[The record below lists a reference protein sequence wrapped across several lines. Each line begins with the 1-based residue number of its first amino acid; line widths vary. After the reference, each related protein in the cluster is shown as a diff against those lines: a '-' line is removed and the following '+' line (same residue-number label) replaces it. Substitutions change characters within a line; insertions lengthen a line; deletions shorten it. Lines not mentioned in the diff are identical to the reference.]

1 MGAAILKNNAVS
13 KLASSLTTGATALSV
28 TAGQGGLFPA
38 LTAGEWF
45 PVTLVNA
52 VGMLELVKCTAR
64 TGDVLTVV
72 RAQEGT
78 AALAFAAGDRVE
90 LRMTAAV
97 IEEINARL
105 AQTVTD
111 LAATIASLGLTGV
124 MTTFAQST
132 APAGWLKANGA
143 AVSRTTYAALFAV
156 IGTTYGI
163 GDGSTTFNL
172 PDPRGL
178 FVRALDDGRG
188 LDVSRAVNTIQA
200 PALLSH
206 AHTAWTDS
214 QGWHSH
220 SGVTYAAGEH
230 AHVMPRAQ
238 NSDVGNGAPN
248 VTTANGAA
256 GWTAASNAA
265 GNHQHSLAIDANG
278 THAHNV
284 GVSTVGG
291 AENRPQNIAFL
302 HCIKY

>member
-1 MGAAILKNNAVS
+1 MGVAILKNNAVS

-28 TAGQGGLFPA
+28 TAGQGGLFPT
-38 LTAGEWF
+38 LTAGDWF
-45 PVTLVNA
+45 PLTLVNA
-52 VGMLELVKCTAR
+52 AGSLELVKCTAR

-78 AALAFAAGDRVE
+78 AALTFVAGDRVE
-90 LRMTAAV
+90 LRLSASV
-97 IEEINARL
+97 IEDINTRL

-132 APAGWLKANGA
+132 APSGWLKANGA

-156 IGTTYGI
+156 IGTTYGV

-172 PDPRGL
+172 PDPRGR
-178 FVRALDDGRG
+178 FVRALDDGKG
-188 LDVSRAVNTIQA
+188 VDVGRATNTVQA
-200 PALLSH
+200 PALLTH
-206 AHTAWTDS
+206 THTAWTDS
-214 QGWHSH
+214 QGWHDH
-220 SGVTYAAGEH
+220 AGATYGAGGH
-230 AHVMPRAQ
+230 AHQAPRAA
-238 NSDVGNGAPN
+238 NSDVGNGSPN
-248 VTTANGAA
+248 FTTANGAN
-256 GWTAASNAA
+256 GSTASTYAVGDHAH
-265 GNHQHSLAIDANG
+265 GVVIYANG

-291 AENRPQNIAFL
+291 AENRPENIAFL